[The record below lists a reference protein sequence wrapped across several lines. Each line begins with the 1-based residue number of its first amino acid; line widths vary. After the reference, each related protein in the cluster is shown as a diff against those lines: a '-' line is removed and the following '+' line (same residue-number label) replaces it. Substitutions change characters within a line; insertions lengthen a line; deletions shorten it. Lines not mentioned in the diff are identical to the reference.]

1 MLRRFID
8 YYKPHRKLFFA
19 DLFLPFCWLCATCF
33 TR

>member
-8 YYKPHRKLFFA
+8 YYKPHRKLF
-19 DLFLPFCWLCATCF
+19 LPICFLPFCWLCATCF